1 MADIWV
7 NILGDASKLKG
18 ELDKASGH
26 VSNFSEKIG
35 SIGKIATIA
44 GTAITGAF
52 TAIVIKTVNTGDA
65 LNDVSE
71 RTGVTVEHLSTLK
84 YACEQN
90 GTSLDTL
97 ETGLKFL
104 TRTMND
110 ASEGNVKAQ
119 GTFADLGV
127 EYLDAE
133 GKLRPVDEVMK
144 DVATSIAAMKN
155 PAEQAATAMELFGAR
170 SGTDLVPLLKQ
181 GGDGITEYQGKAKD
195 LGIEMSTA
203 SAQGADKFKDSI
215 SDLTGSLSGVGRTV
229 GEVLIPAL
237 QPLIDKAIEIVGK
250 VQLWAEENP
259 KLVETITKIGA
270 VVGVVFAVG
279 GPILL
284 AVSAFSKISGA
295 ISAIGTIST
304 GPIGLLILAIGAVV
318 LIWKN
323 WDEIV
328 TFVKDWYEKIIGFL
342 TDLKDMAILKVQEMI
357 DWIVQKFEDLANLP
371 KKMLDWGKNAV
382 SGFADGIKSK
392 VGDIGEACKSV
403 GNKVKNFFGFESPP
417 IEGPLSTSDQWMPNM
432 MTMFGDGI
440 YNNMDLVLEPLKY
453 TGEKIEE
460 TVDDTTSAIGD
471 LISDLKTAMQ
481 SGLSSA
487 FYNILSGSKTFG
499 EAMKDLW
506 KSIIDAIL
514 QQIAKLAA
522 SWVIKLVFGAIGF
535 DMGGIVKEFQSGGE
549 VKKFQFGGMT
559 DTVMAA
565 VTPGEYIL
573 SKPMTD
579 FIRRFKAIPQDLI
592 SAIAG
597 GLPTPVPAFAGGGSV
612 GTPNITASSFG
623 ETKIYIDIHDN
634 RISDNVDIKR
644 LAVTISDE
652 VLRKIE
658 LKRRY

>member
-1 MADIWV
+1 LRPTIDV
-7 NILGDASKLKG
+7 LK
-18 ELDKASGH
+18 EAAT
-26 VSNFSEKIG
+26 
-35 SIGKIATIA
+35 KIAEI
-44 GTAITGAF
+44 
-52 TAIVIKTVNTGDA
+52 
-65 LNDVSE
+65 E
-71 RTGVTVEHLSTLK
+71 
-84 YACEQN
+84 
-90 GTSLDTL
+90 
-97 ETGLKFL
+97 
-104 TRTMND
+104 
-110 ASEGNVKAQ
+110 
-119 GTFADLGV
+119 
-127 EYLDAE
+127 
-133 GKLRPVDEVMK
+133 
-144 DVATSIAAMKN
+144 N
-155 PAEQAATAMELFGAR
+155 PAKQAALAMDLFGAR
-170 SGTDLVPLLKQ
+170 SGTQLIPLLKE
-181 GGDGITEYQGKAKD
+181 GGAGIEELMGKAKD
-195 LGIEMSTA
+195 LGIEISTK
-203 SAQGADKFKDSI
+203 SAQAADEFKDKMTS
-215 SDLTGSLSGVGRTV
+215 LTGSLAGAGRTI
-229 GEVLIPAL
+229 GEVLIPAII
-237 QPLIDKAIEIVGK
+237 PLIEKATEIVGK
-250 VQLWAEENP
+250 ISLWAEENP
-259 KLVETITKIGA
+259 RLIETITKVGA
-270 VVGVVFAVG
+270 VVGIVAAVG
-279 GPILL
+279 GPILM
-284 AVSAFSKISGA
+284 AVAAFGKISGA

-323 WDEIV
+323 WDTIV
-328 TFVKDWYEKIIGFL
+328 TFVEDWYEKIIGFL
-342 TDLKDMAILKVQEMI
+342 TDLKDSAILKVQEMI

-382 SGFADGIKSK
+382 SGLADGIKSK

-460 TVDDTTSAIGD
+460 NIDDTTSAIGD
-471 LISDLKTAMQ
+471 LISDLKTSMQ

-559 DTVMAA
+559 DTVMAKLDI
-565 VTPGEYIL
+565 GEYVI

-597 GLPTPVPAFAGGGSV
+597 GLPTPIPAFAGGGSV

-634 RISDNVDIKR
+634 RIDSEVDIKR

-658 LKRRY
+658 LKRRH

>member
-1 MADIWV
+1 LADIWV
-7 NILGDASKLKG
+7 KILGDASKLEG
-18 ELDKASGH
+18 ALEKASGH
-26 VSNFSEKIG
+26 VSSFSEKIG

-44 GTAITGAF
+44 GTAITGIF
-52 TAIVIKTVNTGDA
+52 TAIILKTAQVGDQF
-65 LNDVSE
+65 NDMSL
-71 RTGVTVEHLSTLK
+71 RTGVSVEHLSTLA
-84 YACEQN
+84 YAAELS
-90 GTSLDTL
+90 GTNIEGL
-97 ETGLKFL
+97 EIGLKFL
-104 TRTMND
+104 TKGMDD
-110 ASEGNVKAQ
+110 ASKGI
-119 GTFADLGV
+119 GTAKDAF
-127 EYLDAE
+127 EYLGISVVDAE
-133 GKLRPVDEVMK
+133 GNLRPTI
-144 DVATSIAAMKN
+144 DVLKEAATKIAEIEN
-155 PAEQAATAMELFGAR
+155 PAKQAALAMDLFGAR
-170 SGTDLVPLLKQ
+170 SGTQLIPLLKE
-181 GGDGITEYQGKAKD
+181 GGAGIEELMGKAKD
-195 LGIEMSTA
+195 LGIEISTK
-203 SAQGADKFKDSI
+203 SAQAADEFKDKMTS
-215 SDLTGSLSGVGRTV
+215 LTGSLAGAGRTI
-229 GEVLIPAL
+229 GDVLIPAII
-237 QPLIDKAIEIVGK
+237 PLIEKATEIVGK
-250 VQLWAEENP
+250 ISLWAEENP
-259 KLVETITKIGA
+259 RLVETITKIGA
-270 VVGVVFAVG
+270 VVGVIAAVG
-279 GPILL
+279 GPILM
-284 AVSAFSKISGA
+284 AVAAFSKISGA

-328 TFVKDWYEKIIGFL
+328 AFVKDWYEKIIGFL
-342 TDLKDMAILKVQEMI
+342 TDLKDSAILKVQEMI
-357 DWIVQKFEDLANLP
+357 DWIVQKFEDLGNLP

-382 SGFADGIKSK
+382 SGLADGIKSK

-471 LISDLKTAMQ
+471 LISDLKTSMQ

-559 DTVMAA
+559 DTVMVA

-597 GLPTPVPAFAGGGSV
+597 GLPTPIPAFAGGGSV

-658 LKRRY
+658 LKRRH

>member
-7 NILGDASKLKG
+7 KILGDASKLEG
-18 ELDKASGH
+18 ALEKASGH
-26 VSNFSEKIG
+26 VSSFSEKIG

-44 GTAITGAF
+44 GTAITGIF
-52 TAIVIKTVNTGDA
+52 TAIILKTAQVGDQF
-65 LNDVSE
+65 NDMSL
-71 RTGVTVEHLSTLK
+71 RTGVSVEHLSTLA
-84 YACEQN
+84 YAAELS
-90 GTSLDTL
+90 GTNIEGL
-97 ETGLKFL
+97 EIGLKFL
-104 TRTMND
+104 TKGMDD
-110 ASEGNVKAQ
+110 ASKGI
-119 GTFADLGV
+119 GTAKDAF
-127 EYLDAE
+127 EYLGISVVDAE
-133 GKLRPVDEVMK
+133 GNLRPTI
-144 DVATSIAAMKN
+144 DVLKEAATKIAEIEN
-155 PAEQAATAMELFGAR
+155 PAKQAALAMDLFGAR
-170 SGTDLVPLLKQ
+170 SGTQLIPLLKE
-181 GGDGITEYQGKAKD
+181 GGAGIEELMGKAKD
-195 LGIEMSTA
+195 LGIEISTK
-203 SAQGADKFKDSI
+203 SAQAADEFKDKMTS
-215 SDLTGSLSGVGRTV
+215 LTGSLAGAGRTI
-229 GEVLIPAL
+229 GDVLIPAII
-237 QPLIDKAIEIVGK
+237 PLIEKATEIVGK
-250 VQLWAEENP
+250 ISLWAEENP
-259 KLVETITKIGA
+259 RLVETITKIGA
-270 VVGVVFAVG
+270 AVGVIAAVG
-279 GPILL
+279 GPILM
-284 AVSAFSKISGA
+284 AVAAFSKISGA

-328 TFVKDWYEKIIGFL
+328 AFVKDWYEKIIGFL
-342 TDLKDMAILKVQEMI
+342 TDLKDSAILKVQEMI
-357 DWIVQKFEDLANLP
+357 DWIVQKFEDLGNLP

-382 SGFADGIKSK
+382 SGLADGIKSK

-471 LISDLKTAMQ
+471 LISDLKTSMQ

-559 DTVMAA
+559 DTVMVA

-597 GLPTPVPAFAGGGSV
+597 GLPTPIPAFAGGGSV

-658 LKRRY
+658 LKRRH

>member
-1 MADIWV
+1 LADIWV
-7 NILGDASKLKG
+7 NILGDATKLEG
-18 ELDKASGH
+18 ALEKASGH
-26 VSNFSEKIG
+26 VSSFSEKIG

-44 GTAITGAF
+44 GTAITGIF
-52 TAIVIKTVNTGDA
+52 TAIVLKTAQVGDQF
-65 LNDVSE
+65 NDMSL
-71 RTGVTVEHLSTLK
+71 RTGVSVEHLSTLA
-84 YACEQN
+84 YAAELS
-90 GTSLDTL
+90 GTNIEGL
-97 ETGLKFL
+97 EIGLKFL
-104 TRTMND
+104 TKGMDD
-110 ASEGNVKAQ
+110 ASKGI
-119 GTFADLGV
+119 GTAKDAF
-127 EYLDAE
+127 EYLGISVVDAE
-133 GKLRPVDEVMK
+133 GNLRPTI
-144 DVATSIAAMKN
+144 DVLKEAATKIAEIEN
-155 PAEQAATAMELFGAR
+155 PAKQAALAMDLFGAR
-170 SGTDLVPLLKQ
+170 SGTQLIPLLKE
-181 GGDGITEYQGKAKD
+181 GGAGIEELMGKAKD
-195 LGIEMSTA
+195 LGIEISTK
-203 SAQGADKFKDSI
+203 SAQAADEFKDKMTS
-215 SDLTGSLSGVGRTV
+215 LTGSLAGAGRTI
-229 GEVLIPAL
+229 GEVLIPAII
-237 QPLIDKAIEIVGK
+237 PLIEKATEIVGK
-250 VQLWAEENP
+250 ISLWAEENP
-259 KLVETITKIGA
+259 RLIETITKVGA
-270 VVGVVFAVG
+270 VVGIVAAVG
-279 GPILL
+279 GPILM
-284 AVSAFSKISGA
+284 AVAAFGKISGA

-323 WDEIV
+323 WDTIV
-328 TFVKDWYEKIIGFL
+328 TFVEDWYEKIIGFL
-342 TDLKDMAILKVQEMI
+342 TDLKDSAILKVQEMI

-382 SGFADGIKSK
+382 SGLADGIKSK

-460 TVDDTTSAIGD
+460 NIDDTTSAIGD
-471 LISDLKTAMQ
+471 LISDLKTSMQ

-559 DTVMAA
+559 DTVMAKLDI
-565 VTPGEYIL
+565 GEYVI

-597 GLPTPVPAFAGGGSV
+597 GLPTPIPAFAGGGSV

-634 RISDNVDIKR
+634 RIDSEVDIKR

-658 LKRRY
+658 LKRRH

>member
-1 MADIWV
+1 LADIWV
-7 NILGDASKLKG
+7 KILGDASKLEG
-18 ELDKASGH
+18 ALEKASGH
-26 VSNFSEKIG
+26 VSSFSEKIG

-44 GTAITGAF
+44 GTAITGIF
-52 TAIVIKTVNTGDA
+52 TAIVLKTAQVGDQF
-65 LNDVSE
+65 NDMSL
-71 RTGVTVEHLSTLK
+71 RTGVSVEHLSTLA
-84 YACEQN
+84 YAAELS
-90 GTSLDTL
+90 GTNIEGL
-97 ETGLKFL
+97 EIGLKFL
-104 TRTMND
+104 TKGMDD
-110 ASEGNVKAQ
+110 ASKGI
-119 GTFADLGV
+119 GTAKDAF
-127 EYLDAE
+127 EYLGISVVDAE
-133 GKLRPVDEVMK
+133 GNLRPTI
-144 DVATSIAAMKN
+144 DVLKEAATKIAEIEN
-155 PAEQAATAMELFGAR
+155 PAKQAALAMDLFGAR
-170 SGTDLVPLLKQ
+170 SGTQLIPLLKE
-181 GGDGITEYQGKAKD
+181 GGAGIEELMGKAKD
-195 LGIEMSTA
+195 LGIEISTK
-203 SAQGADKFKDSI
+203 SAQAADEFKDKMTS
-215 SDLTGSLSGVGRTV
+215 LTGSLAGAGRTI
-229 GEVLIPAL
+229 GDVLIPAII
-237 QPLIDKAIEIVGK
+237 PLIEKATEIVGK
-250 VQLWAEENP
+250 ISLWAEENP
-259 KLVETITKIGA
+259 RLVETITKIGA
-270 VVGVVFAVG
+270 AVGVIAAVG
-279 GPILL
+279 GPILM
-284 AVSAFSKISGA
+284 AVAAFSKISGA

-328 TFVKDWYEKIIGFL
+328 AFVKDWYEKIIGFL
-342 TDLKDMAILKVQEMI
+342 TDLKDSAILKVQEMI
-357 DWIVQKFEDLANLP
+357 DWIVQKFEDLGNLP

-382 SGFADGIKSK
+382 SGLADGIKSK

-471 LISDLKTAMQ
+471 LISDLKTSMQ

-559 DTVMAA
+559 DTVMVA

-597 GLPTPVPAFAGGGSV
+597 GLPTPIPAFAGGGSV

-658 LKRRY
+658 LKRRH

>member
-26 VSNFSEKIG
+26 VSSFSEKIG

-52 TAIVIKTVNTGDA
+52 TAIVMKTVNTGDA

-270 VVGVVFAVG
+270 FVGVVFAIG

-328 TFVKDWYEKIIGFL
+328 AFVKDWYEKIIGFL
-342 TDLKDMAILKVQEMI
+342 TDLKDSAILKVQEMI
-357 DWIVQKFEDLANLP
+357 DWIIQKFEDLANLP

-382 SGFADGIKSK
+382 SGLADGIKSK

-471 LISDLKTAMQ
+471 LISDLKTSMQ

-592 SAIAG
+592 SAISG
-597 GLPTPVPAFAGGGSV
+597 GLPTPIPAFAGGGSV

-634 RISDNVDIKR
+634 RIDSEVDIKR

>member
-1 MADIWV
+1 LADIWV

-44 GTAITGAF
+44 GTAITGIF
-52 TAIVIKTVNTGDA
+52 TAIVLKTAQVGDQF
-65 LNDVSE
+65 NDMSL
-71 RTGVTVEHLSTLK
+71 RTGVTVEDLSTLD
-84 YACEQN
+84 YACRQN
-90 GTSLDTL
+90 GTSIETL

-104 TRTMND
+104 TRAMDDTSKGTGTAKD
-110 ASEGNVKAQ
+110 
-119 GTFADLGV
+119 TFAALGIEV
-127 EYLDAE
+127 VDAE
-133 GKLRPVDEVMK
+133 GNLRPVTEVMK
-144 DVATSIAAMKN
+144 DVATKMSEIKN
-155 PAEQAATAMELFGAR
+155 PAEQAALAMELFGAR
-170 SGTDLVPLLKQ
+170 SGTELVPLLKE
-181 GGDGITEYQGKAKD
+181 GGDAITGYQGKAKD
-195 LGIEMSTA
+195 LNIEISTK
-203 SAQGADKFKDSI
+203 SAQAADEFKDKM
-215 SDLTGSLSGVGRTV
+215 SDLTGSLAGAGRTI
-229 GEVLIPAL
+229 GDVLIPAII
-237 QPLIDKAIEIVGK
+237 PLIEKATEIVGK
-250 VQLWAEENP
+250 ISLWAEENP
-259 KLVETITKIGA
+259 RLVETITKIGA
-270 VVGVVFAVG
+270 TVGIVFGVA
-279 GPILL
+279 GPILM
-284 AVSAFSKISGA
+284 AAS
-295 ISAIGTIST
+295 TISKLVATT
-304 GPIGLLILAIGAVV
+304 GPLGLLILAITAVV

-328 TFVKDWYEKIIGFL
+328 AFVKDWYEKIIGFL

-453 TGEKIEE
+453 TGEKMEE

-549 VKKFQFGGMT
+549 VKKFQFGGMA
-559 DTVMAA
+559 DTVMAKLDI
-565 VTPGEYIL
+565 GEYVI

>member
-1 MADIWV
+1 LADIWV

-44 GTAITGAF
+44 GTAITGIF
-52 TAIVIKTVNTGDA
+52 TAIILKTAQVGDQF
-65 LNDVSE
+65 NDMSL
-71 RTGVTVEHLSTLK
+71 RTGVTVEDLSTLD
-84 YACEQN
+84 YACRQN
-90 GTSLDTL
+90 GTSIETL

-104 TRTMND
+104 TRAMDDTSKGTGTAKD
-110 ASEGNVKAQ
+110 
-119 GTFADLGV
+119 TFAALGIEV
-127 EYLDAE
+127 VDAE
-133 GKLRPVDEVMK
+133 GNLRPVTEVMK
-144 DVATSIAAMKN
+144 DVATKMSEIKN
-155 PAEQAATAMELFGAR
+155 PAEQAALAMELFGAR
-170 SGTDLVPLLKQ
+170 SGTELVPLLKE
-181 GGDGITEYQGKAKD
+181 GGDAITGYQGKAKD
-195 LGIEMSTA
+195 LNIEISTK
-203 SAQGADKFKDSI
+203 SAQVADAFKDKM
-215 SDLTGSLSGVGRTV
+215 SDLTGSLAGAGRTI
-229 GEVLIPAL
+229 GDVLIPAII
-237 QPLIDKAIEIVGK
+237 PLIEKATEIVGK
-250 VQLWAEENP
+250 ISLWAEENP
-259 KLVETITKIGA
+259 RLVETITKIGA
-270 VVGVVFAVG
+270 VVGIIGAVG
-279 GPILL
+279 GPILM
-284 AVSAFSKISGA
+284 AVAAFSKISGA

-328 TFVKDWYEKIIGFL
+328 DFVKDWYEKIIGFL
-342 TDLKDMAILKVQEMI
+342 TDLKDSAILKVQEMI

-382 SGFADGIKSK
+382 SGLADGIKSK

-453 TGEKIEE
+453 TGEEVKE
-460 TVDDTTSAIGD
+460 TVGDTTSAIGD
-471 LISDLKTAMQ
+471 LISDLKTSMQ

-559 DTVMAA
+559 DTIMAA

-597 GLPTPVPAFAGGGSV
+597 GLPTPIPAFVGGGSV

-634 RISDNVDIKR
+634 RIDSEVDIKR

>member
-1 MADIWV
+1 
-7 NILGDASKLKG
+7 
-18 ELDKASGH
+18 
-26 VSNFSEKIG
+26 
-35 SIGKIATIA
+35 
-44 GTAITGAF
+44 
-52 TAIVIKTVNTGDA
+52 
-65 LNDVSE
+65 
-71 RTGVTVEHLSTLK
+71 
-84 YACEQN
+84 
-90 GTSLDTL
+90 
-97 ETGLKFL
+97 
-104 TRTMND
+104 
-110 ASEGNVKAQ
+110 
-119 GTFADLGV
+119 
-127 EYLDAE
+127 
-133 GKLRPVDEVMK
+133 
-144 DVATSIAAMKN
+144 
-155 PAEQAATAMELFGAR
+155 
-170 SGTDLVPLLKQ
+170 
-181 GGDGITEYQGKAKD
+181 
-195 LGIEMSTA
+195 
-203 SAQGADKFKDSI
+203 
-215 SDLTGSLSGVGRTV
+215 
-229 GEVLIPAL
+229 
-237 QPLIDKAIEIVGK
+237 
-250 VQLWAEENP
+250 
-259 KLVETITKIGA
+259 
-270 VVGVVFAVG
+270 
-279 GPILL
+279 
-284 AVSAFSKISGA
+284 
-295 ISAIGTIST
+295 
-304 GPIGLLILAIGAVV
+304 
-318 LIWKN
+318 
-323 WDEIV
+323 
-328 TFVKDWYEKIIGFL
+328 
-342 TDLKDMAILKVQEMI
+342 MI

-382 SGFADGIKSK
+382 SGLADGIKSK

-460 TVDDTTSAIGD
+460 NIDDTTSAIGD
-471 LISDLKTAMQ
+471 LISDLKTSMQ

-559 DTVMAA
+559 DTVMAKLDI
-565 VTPGEYIL
+565 GEYVI

-597 GLPTPVPAFAGGGSV
+597 GLPTPIPAFAGGGSV

-634 RISDNVDIKR
+634 RIDSEVDIKR

-658 LKRRY
+658 LKRRH

>member
-1 MADIWV
+1 LADIWV
-7 NILGDASKLKG
+7 NILGDATKLEG
-18 ELDKASGH
+18 ALEKASGH
-26 VSNFSEKIG
+26 VSSFSEKIG

-44 GTAITGAF
+44 GTAITGIF
-52 TAIVIKTVNTGDA
+52 TAIVLKTAQVGDQF
-65 LNDVSE
+65 NDMSL
-71 RTGVTVEHLSTLK
+71 RTGVSVEHLSTLA
-84 YACEQN
+84 YAAELS
-90 GTSLDTL
+90 GTNIEGL
-97 ETGLKFL
+97 EIGLKFL
-104 TRTMND
+104 TKGMDD
-110 ASEGNVKAQ
+110 ASKGI
-119 GTFADLGV
+119 GTAKDAF
-127 EYLDAE
+127 EYLGISVVDAE
-133 GKLRPVDEVMK
+133 GNLRPTI
-144 DVATSIAAMKN
+144 DVLKEAATKIAEIEN
-155 PAEQAATAMELFGAR
+155 PAKQAALAMDLFGAR
-170 SGTDLVPLLKQ
+170 SGTQLIPLLKE
-181 GGDGITEYQGKAKD
+181 GGAGIEELMGKAKD
-195 LGIEMSTA
+195 LGIEISTK
-203 SAQGADKFKDSI
+203 SAQAADEFKDKMTS
-215 SDLTGSLSGVGRTV
+215 LTGSLAGAGMTI
-229 GEVLIPAL
+229 GEVLIPAII
-237 QPLIDKAIEIVGK
+237 PLIEKATEIVGK
-250 VQLWAEENP
+250 ISLWAEENP
-259 KLVETITKIGA
+259 RLIETITKVGA
-270 VVGVVFAVG
+270 VVGIVAAVG
-279 GPILL
+279 GPILM
-284 AVSAFSKISGA
+284 AVAAFGKISGA

-323 WDEIV
+323 WDTIV
-328 TFVKDWYEKIIGFL
+328 TFVEDWYEKIIGFL
-342 TDLKDMAILKVQEMI
+342 TDLKDSAILKVQEMI

-382 SGFADGIKSK
+382 SGLADGIKSK

-460 TVDDTTSAIGD
+460 NIDDTTSAIGD
-471 LISDLKTAMQ
+471 LISDLKTSMQ

-559 DTVMAA
+559 DTVMAKLDI
-565 VTPGEYIL
+565 GEYVI

-597 GLPTPVPAFAGGGSV
+597 GLPTPIPAFAGGGSV

-634 RISDNVDIKR
+634 RIDSEVDIKR

-658 LKRRY
+658 LKRRH

>member
-44 GTAITGAF
+44 GTAITGIF
-52 TAIVIKTVNTGDA
+52 TAIILKTAQVGDQF
-65 LNDVSE
+65 NDMSL
-71 RTGVTVEHLSTLK
+71 RTGVSVEHLSTLA
-84 YACEQN
+84 YAAELS
-90 GTSLDTL
+90 GTNIEGL
-97 ETGLKFL
+97 EVGLKFL
-104 TRTMND
+104 TKGMDDTSKGTGLAKD
-110 ASEGNVKAQ
+110 AFEE
-119 GTFADLGV
+119 LGISV
-127 EYLDAE
+127 VDAE
-133 GKLRPVDEVMK
+133 GNLRPTI
-144 DVATSIAAMKN
+144 DVLKEAATKIAEIEN
-155 PAEQAATAMELFGAR
+155 PAKQAALAMDLFGAR
-170 SGTDLVPLLKQ
+170 SGTQLIPLLKE
-181 GGDGITEYQGKAKD
+181 GGAGIEELMGKAKD
-195 LGIEMSTA
+195 LGIEISTK
-203 SAQGADKFKDSI
+203 SAQAADEFKDKMTS
-215 SDLTGSLSGVGRTV
+215 LTGSLAGAGRTI
-229 GEVLIPAL
+229 GDVLIPAII
-237 QPLIDKAIEIVGK
+237 PLIEKATEIVGK
-250 VQLWAEENP
+250 ISLWAEENP
-259 KLVETITKIGA
+259 RLVETITKVGA
-270 VVGVVFAVG
+270 VVGVIGAVG

-284 AVSAFSKISGA
+284 AVSAFNKISGA

-323 WDEIV
+323 WDTIV
-328 TFVKDWYEKIIGFL
+328 TFVEDWYKKIIGFL
-342 TDLKDMAILKVQEMI
+342 TDLKDLAILKVQEMI

-382 SGFADGIKSK
+382 SGFADGIKNSTSK
-392 VGDIGEACKSV
+392 VFGSV
-403 GNKVKNFFGFESPP
+403 EDLGQGIKDRLGFSSPP
-417 IEGPLSTSDQWMPNM
+417 RIGPLSTSDQWMPDM
-432 MTMFGDGI
+432 MAMFGDGI

-453 TGEKIEE
+453 TADKIEE

-471 LISDLKTAMQ
+471 LISDLKTGME
-481 SGLSSA
+481 SGLSDA
-487 FYNILSGSKTFG
+487 FYNILSGTKTFG
-499 EAMKDLW
+499 ETIKDLW
-506 KSIIDAIL
+506 KSMIDAIL
-514 QQIAKLAA
+514 HQIAKLAA

-535 DMGGIVKEFQSGGE
+535 DTGGIVKEFQFGGE
-549 VKKFQFGGMT
+549 AKKFQFGGMT
-559 DTVMAA
+559 DTIMAA

-597 GLPTPVPAFAGGGSV
+597 GLPTPVPVFAGGGSV

-644 LAVTISDE
+644 LAETVSNE